1 VGEPTSVTLPVSE
14 LAAWLT
20 GRLVRADLPEL
31 PPWL

>member
-1 VGEPTSVTLPVSE
+1 VTLPIAE

-20 GRLVRADLPEL
+20 GRLIRADLPEL